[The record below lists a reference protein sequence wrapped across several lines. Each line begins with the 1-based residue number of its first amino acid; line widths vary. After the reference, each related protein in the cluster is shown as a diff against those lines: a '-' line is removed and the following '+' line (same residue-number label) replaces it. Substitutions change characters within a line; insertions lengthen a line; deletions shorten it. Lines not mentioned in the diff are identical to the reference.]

1 MCQLDRGLENAGH
14 WRRCVIVT
22 WLPSKTQASVAR
34 REGLGTFRGLVNGI
48 IFTIGLWL
56 AITGLV
62 LLIRH

>member
-1 MCQLDRGLENAGH
+1 
-14 WRRCVIVT
+14 VIVT